1 MTTQVVP
8 ERPTPQQQERRQL
21 IVRVPA
27 PLHLEARM
35 ACLQRGETLTDFV
48 TRLLEKELRTA

>member
-8 ERPTPQQQERRQL
+8 ERPRSEQQERRQL

-35 ACLQRGETLTDFV
+35 ACLQRGETLTDLV
-48 TRLLEKELRTA
+48 TRLLVKELRSA